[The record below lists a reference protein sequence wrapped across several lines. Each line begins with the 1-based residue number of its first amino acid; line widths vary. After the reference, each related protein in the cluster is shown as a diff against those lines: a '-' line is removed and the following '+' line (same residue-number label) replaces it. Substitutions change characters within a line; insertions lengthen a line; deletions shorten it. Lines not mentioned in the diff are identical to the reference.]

1 MKNIFCDWRLITMNL
16 ICSWMDPGLEASH
29 WRQKHLTAFIIGKTF
44 YLDLTNNMIQLLT
57 VCWFPVYLLSVYF
70 TFTSCLY
77 WIPQVPFCP
86 CRLANLSP
94 IWGIRTE
101 RTCMNRKL
109 IRKKEKGIFSKN
121 VLSGALS
128 GVTGVVSAVTGV
140 LSVITGVLSSVTG
153 VLSGISGVSRGLTFV
168 R

>member
-1 MKNIFCDWRLITMNL
+1 MMKNIFCDWRLITSLISTKL

-44 YLDLTNNMIQLLT
+44 YLDLTNNTIQLLI

-101 RTCMNRKL
+101 RTCMNRKP

-121 VLSGALS
+121 VLSFALS
-128 GVTGVVSAVTGV
+128 GVTGV
-140 LSVITGVLSSVTG
+140 LSS
-153 VLSGISGVSRGLTFV
+153 ISGV
-168 R
+168 